1 MTQTSLVG
9 ALLKRALQAD
19 QIVHPVA
26 QAFIAQTMF
35 RFVGEAACFS
45 VALFIVALILQRG
58 WPLHLGPEGAL
69 MLVTALYDAIIL
81 LGLVLL
87 APLVRALW
95 RFWRAGLHPLRLPAL
110 MAYVECERLMR
121 EGDRVVETE
130 LQASGRVLAF
140 AGRVATALV
149 GEQRDQQAWRAAN
162 LLVRSLKREMVRPI
176 LYLGALFLCV
186 VAFRLYLIAA
196 AAQVAHADLGLYEP
210 AAYPVLWLADRL
222 AGTDWLPIVTG
233 PGWFSPG

>member
-19 QIVHPVA
+19 RIVHPVA

-58 WPLHLGPEGAL
+58 WPFALGPEGSL

-81 LGLVLL
+81 LGVILL
-87 APLVRALW
+87 APLARAVW
-95 RFWRAGLHPLRLPAL
+95 RFSRAGLHPLRLPAL
-110 MAYVECERLMR
+110 AAYVECERLLK
-121 EGDRVVETE
+121 EGDRVVEE
-130 LQASGRVLAF
+130 QLQSSRLLML
-140 AGRVATALV
+140 AGRAATALM

-162 LLVRSLKREMVRPI
+162 LLVHSLKREMVRPI

-186 VAFRLYLIAA
+186 VAFRLYLISAA
-196 AAQVAHADLGLYEP
+196 ARVAQADLGLYEP
-210 AAYPVLWLADRL
+210 AAYPLFWLADRI
-222 AGTDWLPIVTG
+222 AGTDWLPVVTG
-233 PGWFSPG
+233 PGWFSGG